1 MVITAEF
8 LGMLLLVTSLAA
20 LGLSI
25 VVDVGQVSTEKARE
39 SLLQRQHD
47 KRRAALAE
55 WRQKTERKRADLTAL
70 QARQTEYAAR
80 KHKAQTEIRALEFTK
95 VELVHELG
103 DEETGAA
110 GFWAQLAVLP
120 NFPEIDRR
128 EVIFSRQIWE
138 YRNVAHVWAPT
149 ADLAQALLA
158 SAFAARNGVHPSMMV
173 PLAMAP
179 EPGSEAG
186 VA

>member
-47 KRRAALAE
+47 KRRSALSE

-70 QARQTEYAAR
+70 QARQTEFAAR
-80 KHKAQTEIRALEFTK
+80 KHKTLNEIKALELTK
-95 VELVHELG
+95 VELVHEIG
-103 DEETGAA
+103 DEDDGA
-110 GFWAQLAVLP
+110 GFWSQLHVMP
-120 NFPEIDRR
+120 HFQEIDRR
-128 EVIFSRQIWE
+128 EVVFARQIWD
-138 YRNVAHVWAPT
+138 YRNVAHIWAPSQEH
-149 ADLAQALLA
+149 AQALL
-158 SAFAARNGVHPSMMV
+158 STAFTARNGVQPSMMV
-173 PLAMAP
+173 PLALAP
-179 EPGSEAG
+179 EPGSEPAP
-186 VA
+186 A